1 MRHVENP
8 DLQERSRGKLKT
20 FSRAIRRPRK
30 IAPEPE
36 TLRGWAKSSIK
47 SRNKS

>member
-1 MRHVENP
+1 MNTEENH
-8 DLQERSRGKLKT
+8 DLEETNRPLSKRIKRT
-20 FSRAIRRPRK
+20 IRRPRK
-30 IAPEPE
+30 TAPEPE

>member
-1 MRHVENP
+1 MK
-8 DLQERSRGKLKT
+8 RGLSKDFEDKDSSPIKKLK
-20 FSRAIRRPRK
+20 RAIRRPK
-30 IAPEPE
+30 KVAPEPE